1 MAGTLFRRDVE
12 AATGCAW
19 EEWIR
24 RLDGEVDKLW
34 SHERIAGYIGQTYEV
49 TEEWSEWIALLYE
62 PLLGRVPTGTTK
74 DAGVQIG
81 VRRTM
86 EAGKERIWR
95 FLLSPQGAALWLG
108 EVKALSWQK
117 GEEFAS
123 RDGITGKLTVV
134 DPGSKLRLAWK
145 RPDWDKPSRLQL
157 ILLAASGGKT
167 TVSIHQEMLEDV
179 YMRERMRLHWDEV
192 LRRVKAEAERAD

>member
-1 MAGTLFRRDVE
+1 
-12 AATGCAW
+12 
-19 EEWIR
+19 
-24 RLDGEVDKLW
+24 
-34 SHERIAGYIGQTYEV
+34 
-49 TEEWSEWIALLYE
+49 
-62 PLLGRVPTGTTK
+62 VPTGTTK

-81 VRRTM
+81 VRRKM

-108 EVKALSWQK
+108 EVEALIWQK

-123 RDGITGKLTVV
+123 RDGIAGKLTVV

-192 LRRVKAEAERAD
+192 LRRVKAEVERAD